1 MQGIVIQGPTNHY
14 KRIIE
19 HYKHIPNIV
28 WSTWDDEPIDNL
40 KYIESNI
47 PLITNKKPSVPGYL
61 NINLQVLSTFSGIE
75 YLIKEKEVTEV
86 FKIRGDIIIS
96 DIDKTLNILNG
107 KQLSFLQMC
116 KPGVRKDIAYD
127 LEYTH
132 FSHDYPA
139 DIIIYGDSSIML
151 NGFNFYVDEF
161 YPIPP
166 ESLIAYSLFKQM
178 DIKFMLEHD
187 YLISNG
193 VTFFMQDCLDNNID
207 VLWLKNNLSV
217 VEGTKDKTYYEY

>member
-1 MQGIVIQGPTNHY
+1 MQGIVIQGPTNHC
-14 KRIIE
+14 KKIIE
-19 HYKHIPNIV
+19 HYKHVPNIV

-47 PLITNKKPSVPGYL
+47 PLITNKKSLIPGYL
-61 NINLQVLSTFSGIE
+61 NVNLQVLSTFSGIE
-75 YLIKEKEVTEV
+75 YLVNNKEVTEI

-96 DIDKTLNILNG
+96 DIDGLLNILKG

-116 KPGVRKDIAYD
+116 KPGVRNDIFYD

-132 FSHDYPA
+132 SSHDYPA
-139 DIIIYGDSSIML
+139 DIIIYGNSNIML
-151 NGFNFYVDEF
+151 NGFNFSVDGF

-178 DIKFMLEHD
+178 NIKFILEYNH
-187 YLISNG
+187 LINNG

-207 VLWLKNNLSV
+207 VLWLKNNSNI
-217 VEGTKDKTYYEY
+217 VEGTKDKYYYEY

>member
-1 MQGIVIQGPTNHY
+1 MQGIVIQGPTNHC
-14 KRIIE
+14 KKIIE

-40 KYIESNI
+40 KYIEDNI
-47 PLITNKKPSVPGYL
+47 PLIINKKSLFPGYL

-75 YLIKEKEVTEV
+75 YLINNKEVTEIL
-86 FKIRGDIIIS
+86 KIRGDIIVS
-96 DIDKTLNILNG
+96 DIDKTLNILKG
-107 KQLSFLQMC
+107 KPLSFLQMC
-116 KPGVRKDIAYD
+116 KPGVRKDIIYD

-139 DIIIYGDSSIML
+139 DVIIYGNSNIML
-151 NGFNFYVDEF
+151 NGFNFYIDEF

-178 DIKFMLEHD
+178 DIEFILEYNH
-187 YLISNG
+187 LISNG
-193 VTFFMQDCLDNNID
+193 ITFFMQDCLDNNVDI
-207 VLWLKNNLSV
+207 LWLKNNLNI
-217 VEGTKDKTYYEY
+217 VEETKNKIYYEY